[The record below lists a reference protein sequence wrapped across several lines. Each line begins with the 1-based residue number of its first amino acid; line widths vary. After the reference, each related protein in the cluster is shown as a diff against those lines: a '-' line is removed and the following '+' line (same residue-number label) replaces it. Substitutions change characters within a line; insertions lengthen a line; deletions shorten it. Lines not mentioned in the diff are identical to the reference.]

1 MEAEEAEEEESKE
14 EAIFHKDLSGK
25 YLMEETS
32 RVCMR

>member
-1 MEAEEAEEEESKE
+1 MDGGRRGGEE

-32 RVCMR
+32 RVGMR